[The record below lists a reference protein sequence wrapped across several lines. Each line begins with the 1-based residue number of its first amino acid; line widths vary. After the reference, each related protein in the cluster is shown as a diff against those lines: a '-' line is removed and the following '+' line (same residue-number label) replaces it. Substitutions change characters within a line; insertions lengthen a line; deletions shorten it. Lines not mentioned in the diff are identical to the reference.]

1 MEKVPREPLDS
12 EQGPEEGPEQD
23 SEQDLDQLD
32 DSPQTGKIM

>member
-12 EQGPEEGPEQD
+12 EQGPEQD